1 MRQVNLY
8 ANGEALDL
16 LPDTS
21 IVLTQ
26 QVNDIAELQ
35 DRQAN
40 YSNQFTLPKTTTNMR
55 VLNDKHKKHPAQL
68 EQYGALT
75 NGYLVIQSEDVT
87 YKAVFYSGAINFFQ
101 LIEGMKLKDLDMTE
115 LEHILNVSNIVASHT
130 NDWNDGYIYPFLNTA
145 NDDSVYD
152 YTNREVW
159 AKGMIPCI
167 YTRYILKKIVDSVD
181 WKIQGRRIEE
191 DKIAKSVIPFVYN
204 NGSATFLKSEV
215 QASAYYQPSPTD
227 TSVLSIIY
235 PFVGRDTQYN
245 LISNPAN
252 NLGSGVV
259 ASPNIIIPYD
269 TINLDEATQIDTDAI
284 AYESGYTFPNAAG
297 CPSTPPASTKT
308 HIAKCTTKFDAS
320 LTLGIF
326 STSGGLTRRI
336 NDPYTPSATG
346 LTYLRTFTQ
355 IQNVLEIRL
364 VAYTQT
370 SRSTESPYRT
380 IHSWKYNQDYSALGT
395 LNLFASDLIM
405 YKDERLGVVA
415 YVNNQQV
422 GTFNTYPPTPY
433 AIYYSDVNGLHI
445 GNAKLS
451 ILNTSIQGDESYP
464 TQYSNYWAISSNLP
478 DMTIKDFLKALAQR
492 FCWIYEADSPTQTL
506 RVISFQDIY
515 DNIAYAKD
523 WSDKVEAGAFVLDS
537 HCNYAQVNDA
547 VFSEDNAPKLYGN
560 STFDIKDNSLVARKK
575 SLETGLSST
584 FFTTRWNG
592 ISICDFAVWGDS
604 YSTTTFF
611 PNKYKAHILG
621 VYTIP
626 IGSVAQQVKIKN
638 TAGSY
643 TIVQNNLPFAFFE
656 NVQNFPIEYDY
667 TMQDAIENEYAALI
681 RSLNNYELIT
691 ENVWLTAQ
699 DFIGFNPFIPVYIRK
714 HQAYFYVN
722 KIMNFV
728 DGKVTKVEL
737 LKLI

>member
-8 ANGEALDL
+8 ANGEVLDL

-40 YSNQFTLPKTTTNMR
+40 YTNQFTLPKTSTNMR

-68 EQYGALT
+68 EQYGALI

-101 LIEGMKLKDLDMTE
+101 LIEGLKLKDLDFTE
-115 LEHILNVSNIVASHT
+115 LEHTLTMSNVVNSHT
-130 NDWNDGYIYPFLNTA
+130 REWEDGYIYPFINTA

-159 AKGMIPCI
+159 AKGMLPCI
-167 YTRYILKKIVDSVD
+167 YTRYILKRIAESVD
-181 WKIQGRRIEE
+181 WKIEGRRLEE
-191 DKIAKSVIPFVYN
+191 QKIATSAIPLVYN

-215 QASAYYQPSPTD
+215 QASEYYLPSPTD
-227 TSVLSIIY
+227 TSVLSIAY
-235 PFVGRDTQYN
+235 PFLNRASSYN
-245 LISNPAN
+245 LISNPDY
-252 NLGSGVV
+252 NLGSGLA

-269 TINLDEATQIDTDAI
+269 TTNLDEATQIGTDAI
-284 AYESGYTFPNAAG
+284 SYESGYTFPNEAG
-297 CPSTPPASTKT
+297 CPSTPPSTTKT

-320 LTLGIF
+320 VQIGIF
-326 STSGGLTRRI
+326 ASSNGLIRRI
-336 NDPYTPSATG
+336 SDPFGPASP
-346 LTYLRTFTQ
+346 LTYLRINTQ
-355 IQNVLEIRL
+355 ISKVLEIRL
-364 VAYTQT
+364 VAYTNS
-370 SRSTESPYRT
+370 SRSTNTSYRT
-380 IHSWKYNQDYSALGT
+380 IHSWKYQQDYTSLGT

-405 YKDERLGVVA
+405 YKDERLGIVA

-422 GTFNTYPPTPY
+422 NTFNTYPPAPF
-433 AIYYSDVNGLHI
+433 ALFYSDVNGLHI

-451 ILNTSIQGDESYP
+451 VINTSIQGDESYP
-464 TQYSNYWAISSNLP
+464 VQYNNYWAISSNLP
-478 DMTIKDFLKALAQR
+478 DISVKDLLKALAQR
-492 FCWIYEADSPTQTL
+492 FCWIYEADSATQTL

-515 DNIAYAKD
+515 DNIPYAKD
-523 WSDKVEAGAFVLDS
+523 WSDKVEAGVFNLDS

-547 VFSEDNAPKLYGN
+547 VFSDDNAPKLYGN
-560 STFDIKDNSLVARKK
+560 YTFNINDNSLAPRKK
-575 SLETGLSST
+575 SLESGLAAT
-584 FFTTRWNG
+584 FFTSRWNG
-592 ISICDFAVWGDS
+592 EPLCDLPVYGDS
-604 YSTTTFF
+604 YSTDTFF
-611 PNKYKAHILG
+611 PNKYKTHIVG
-621 VYTIP
+621 IYKVP
-626 IGSVAQQVKIKN
+626 SVSGIQAVKVKN
-638 TAGSY
+638 TAINFTS
-643 TIVQNNLPFAFFE
+643 VQNNLPFAFFE
-656 NVQNFPIEYDY
+656 NIFNFPIEYDY
-667 TMQDAIENEYAALI
+667 TMQDAVENEYAALI

-691 ENVWLTAQ
+691 ESVWLTAQ

-722 KIMNFV
+722 KITNFV
-728 DGKVTKVEL
+728 EGKTTKVEL